1 MCFSLEVSLGTGIIS
16 YLTGYIVL
24 QRDLSNYEKSIVYWF
39 LIFTTMQFADS
50 LLWLS
55 DMKKNNLNY
64 YTTSIFIPF
73 LLSLQVYYCVFILN
87 NMNHYLLYIG
97 MICLTIYLFIRFNG
111 YSRPFCTNNLSSPVW
126 ANKELYLIEVIIFA
140 ALVNYP
146 IAINYFPFF
155 SSVLAILFIK
165 YIFKGAIGS
174 LWCLISVYMWLYAYF
189 VFGIKEPV
197 KLTNI
202 FTN

>member
-1 MCFSLEVSLGTGIIS
+1 MIQQIWFSLRRYRGASAGIGVRIGAGASIS
-16 YLTGYIVL
+16 IGIRACEGIGIV
-24 QRDLSNYEKSIVYWF
+24 
-39 LIFTTMQFADS
+39 
-50 LLWLS
+50 
-55 DMKKNNLNY
+55 
-64 YTTSIFIPF
+64 
-73 LLSLQVYYCVFILN
+73 
-87 NMNHYLLYIG
+87 IG
-97 MICLTIYLFIRFNG
+97 PCAGIGIGN
-111 YSRPFCTNNLSSPVW
+111 
-126 ANKELYLIEVIIFA
+126 IFA

-189 VFGIKEPV
+189 IFGIKEPV

>member
-24 QRDLSNYEKSIVYWF
+24 QRDLSSYEKSLVYWF
-39 LIFTTMQFADS
+39 LIYSTMQFADS

-64 YTTSIFIPF
+64 YTTSILIPF
-73 LLSLQVYYCVFILN
+73 LLFLQVYYCVFIFN

-97 MICLTIYLFIRFNG
+97 MICLTIYLFVRFNG
-111 YSRPFCTNNLSSPVW
+111 YSRPFCTNNLSSPLW

-140 ALVNYP
+140 ALVTYP
-146 IAINYFPFF
+146 NTLCFITA
-155 SSVLAILFIK
+155 VLVILFIK

-189 VFGIKEPV
+189 IFGIKEPV

>member
-24 QRDLSNYEKSIVYWF
+24 QRDLSSYEKSLVYWF
-39 LIFTTMQFADS
+39 LIYSTMQFADS

-64 YTTSIFIPF
+64 YTTSILIPF
-73 LLSLQVYYCVFILN
+73 LLFLQVYYCVFIFN

-97 MICLTIYLFIRFNG
+97 MICLTIYLFVRFNG
-111 YSRPFCTNNLSSPVW
+111 YSRPFCTNNLSSPLW

-140 ALVNYP
+140 ALVTYP
-146 IAINYFPFF
+146 NTLCFIT
-155 SSVLAILFIK
+155 SVLVILFIK

-189 VFGIKEPV
+189 IFGVKEPV

>member
-24 QRDLSNYEKSIVYWF
+24 QRDLSSYEKSLVYWF
-39 LIFTTMQFADS
+39 LIYSTIQFADS

-64 YTTSIFIPF
+64 YTTSILIPF
-73 LLSLQVYYCVFILN
+73 LLFLQVYYCVFIFN
-87 NMNHYLLYIG
+87 NMNHYLVYIG
-97 MICLTIYLFIRFNG
+97 MICLTIYLFVRFNG
-111 YSRPFCTNNLSSPVW
+111 YSRPFCTNNLSSPLW

-140 ALVNYP
+140 ALVTYP
-146 IAINYFPFF
+146 NTLCFIT
-155 SSVLAILFIK
+155 SVLVILFIK

-189 VFGIKEPV
+189 IFGVKEPV

>member
-24 QRDLSNYEKSIVYWF
+24 QRDLSNYEKSLVYWF
-39 LIFTTMQFADS
+39 LIYSTMQFADS
-50 LLWLS
+50 LLWWS
-55 DMKKNNLNY
+55 NMKKNNLNY
-64 YTTSIFIPF
+64 YTTSILIPF
-73 LLSLQVYYCVFILN
+73 LLSLQVYYCVFIFN

-111 YSRPFCTNNLSSPVW
+111 YSRPLCTNNLSSPVW
-126 ANKELYLIEVIIFA
+126 AGKELYLIEVIIFA
-140 ALVNYP
+140 ALVTYP
-146 IAINYFPFF
+146 NTLCFIT
-155 SSVLAILFIK
+155 SVLVILFIK

-197 KLTNI
+197 KLTSI